1 MTGTFVSKDLAVDP
15 ALVRT
20 YRDSTDLLA
29 RPAEL
34 RQRLVDDGYLFLRG
48 VLDPKMIAAA
58 RQEVFGRLA
67 EVGEIKAPVTDGIAT
82 GTSRRREIFPD
93 PGVFW
98 KSVCEG
104 PALRAVTHG
113 ARLREIQSLLFDEPA
128 VPLDYIALRAAARGK
143 STGLHF
149 DGPYFTRYHDRI
161 HTSWIPLGEV
171 PTGEGPLVVV
181 EGSNRFDDLIAEF
194 ADLDFAKDPNR
205 RADIQE
211 DFATFAKARN
221 ARLLTTHFRPGDI
234 LVFGMTTLHGTL
246 DNVSPVDRVRLSV
259 DVRYQPDAAPKD
271 ERYFGPDPKG
281 RAGGGYGELNGA
293 RPLVEKWHALTGGS
307 HADQKVE

>member
-1 MTGTFVSKDLAVDP
+1 MTGTFVSKDIAVDP

-20 YRDSTDLLA
+20 YRDSTSLLA

-34 RQRLVDDGYLFLRG
+34 RQRLADDGYLFLRG
-48 VLDPKMIAAA
+48 VLDPKVIAAA

-82 GTSRRREIFPD
+82 GTSRRRQIFPD

-104 PALRAVTHG
+104 PCLRAITHG
-113 ARLREIQSLLFDEPA
+113 QRLRQIQGMLFDEPA

-143 STGLHF
+143 STGLHL

-181 EGSNRFDDLIAEF
+181 EGSNRFDDIIAEF
-194 ADLDFAKDPNR
+194 ADLDFAKDPDR

-211 DFATFAKARN
+211 DFASFAKARN

-259 DVRYQPDAAPKD
+259 DVRYQPDAAP
-271 ERYFGPDPKG
+271 
-281 RAGGGYGELNGA
+281 
-293 RPLVEKWHALTGGS
+293 
-307 HADQKVE
+307 